1 MLHNI
6 MKWLSRL
13 IGSPHR
19 ELKSTTIALP
29 DHSGSSTDA
38 MAMFADEHTRTAV
51 PYDESLLERAKTQW
65 QFGDWQSLA
74 AIDHNSLKQHPDRAK
89 LALLAAAG
97 HAQLG
102 DTAMAKQLI
111 DMAEDW
117 GCSKQLIAQI
127 LIAGVHNSLGR
138 AAANI
143 GQQERAFAHFRDSV
157 AIGTPGNDVKL
168 LVTARINQQL
178 HRQNDTV
185 HLASDAHRESRQNF
199 SNIFPSDI

>member
-6 MKWLSRL
+6 MKWLRRL

-19 ELKSTTIALP
+19 ELKSATIALP

-38 MAMFADEHTRTAV
+38 MAMFGDEHTRTGV

-102 DTAMAKQLI
+102 DIAMAKQLI

-117 GCSKQLIAQI
+117 GCSKRLIAQI

-143 GQQERAFAHFRDSV
+143 DQEARALNHFKNSITLRVPSSDLMFE
-157 AIGTPGNDVKL
+157 KL
-168 LVTARINQQL
+168 KNKIT
-178 HRQNDTV
+178 
-185 HLASDAHRESRQNF
+185 
-199 SNIFPSDI
+199 